1 MPEMECRTRKVF
13 ADVVRFRPRTNREV
27 LALVYRKSRQGAD
40 LSAPGM
46 AYSLLPNP

>member
-1 MPEMECRTRKVF
+1 MERLSREVT

-27 LALVYRKSRQGAD
+27 LAPVYRQGHESAD

-46 AYSLLPNP
+46 AYSLLP